1 MGGVSG
7 NNEAA
12 KERGGDVKE
21 VVDVRGRMYRVVV
34 YEQTESAF
42 DMTLGYAVIE
52 GEEWVCRLVQEGEW
66 KAMGR
71 TGRTR

>member
-7 NNEAA
+7 NNENT
-12 KERGGDVKE
+12 KEGGGSMKE
-21 VVDVRGRMYRVVV
+21 EVDLKGTKYSVVV
-34 YEQTESAF
+34 YEQTNSPF

-52 GEEWVCRLVQEGEW
+52 GEEWVCRLVREGEW